1 MPLQIL
7 QVLLTLRNFTS
18 TIITS
23 TAASVTAA
31 TATTVCLLT
40 LALLFSLLLR
50 LFFLFFLLGVLFGK
64 HRSSDVTSNGRSP
77 LALLWRRV
85 GRRRTPRDCEH
96 ESLSILPQTLVP
108 TRTAVRILKPAC
120 SLLKTPSCPHQ
131 YQSQTDPYNPI

>member
-108 TRTAVRILKPAC
+108 YENSCADLEAGVQSSQNSVLPSSISKP
-120 SLLKTPSCPHQ
+120 
-131 YQSQTDPYNPI
+131 N